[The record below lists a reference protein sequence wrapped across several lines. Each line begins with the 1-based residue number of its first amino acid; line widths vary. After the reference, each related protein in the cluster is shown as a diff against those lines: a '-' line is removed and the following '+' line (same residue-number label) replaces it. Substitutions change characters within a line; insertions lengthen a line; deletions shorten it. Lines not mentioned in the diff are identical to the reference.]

1 MRWKQ
6 EQTPAVRGL
15 DEPRGCFMVLP
26 CTNITASNFIFSLWL
41 WSSLCSCCPVWLSPP
56 LSHRFL
62 QLKRLGRRRLVTW
75 RQRFPPALKGNDL
88 CQSVRRPSS
97 LSLLSLWGV
106 SDYMFCQCVCGNL
119 LICTNTD
126 SNAPAT
132 AAFLADGWLG
142 CRLMAE
148 SAGPQLG
155 AGNIAHY
162 TFSRGREANSH
173 HGAACRCRCNHII
186 LNHRSVTR
194 CLRSLGSCQRAG
206 WSLIKARPKTKWH
219 VLNLI
224 RGDVKQTIIYPSRCE
239 ARPAETRP
247 WMNLQPLP
255 LLFFF
260 FRKLELFFSGSCMHF
275 LWRHHGRWW
284 MAAWVFPSLIRHL
297 PLDLIRRWAP
307 VFSTRKYLL

>member
-1 MRWKQ
+1 MR
-6 EQTPAVRGL
+6 TPAVRGL
-15 DEPRGCFMVLP
+15 DEPRGCFVAFPHSLKLHL
-26 CTNITASNFIFSLWL
+26 FIMTLIIAL
-41 WSSLCSCCPVWLSPP
+41 LLLSSLTSSPTPPVET
-56 LSHRFL
+56 
-62 QLKRLGRRRLVTW
+62 LGPTPAGHVTAAISSGT
-75 RQRFPPALKGNDL
+75 QRKWCL
-88 CQSVRRPSS
+88 SVRRSSIQPLPS
-97 LSLLSLWGV
+97 LPLRGKWL
-106 SDYMFCQCVCGNL
+106 YVCGNL

-206 WSLIKARPKTKWH
+206 WSLIKAGPKTKWH

-260 FRKLELFFSGSCMHF
+260 FFFFS
-275 LWRHHGRWW
+275 
-284 MAAWVFPSLIRHL
+284 VN
-297 PLDLIRRWAP
+297 
-307 VFSTRKYLL
+307 